1 MFKRLLPSI
10 ILALGL
16 VGAAY
21 AVNITGTN
29 SLNENSVFKVGYIR
43 LSVTDNITALAGGA
57 QATATLLESAMN
69 RVVTVASSGDS
80 VRLPSCHTGASN
92 TSQLA
97 PGVIS
102 GNTTGVQVS
111 VVNANA
117 TNPVN
122 VFPAVGES
130 INALSA
136 NTAFSLATGK
146 MIIFTCSPAGGVFF
160 GNLSA

>member
-1 MFKRLLPSI
+1 MLKRLLPSI

-16 VGAAY
+16 IVSAY
-21 AVNITGTN
+21 AVNISGTN
-29 SLNENSVFKVGYIR
+29 SQNENSVVKVGYIR

-57 QATATLLESAMN
+57 QTGATLLDSGFN

-80 VRLPSCHTGASN
+80 VKLPSCHTGASN

-97 PGVIS
+97 AGIIS
-102 GNTTGVQVS
+102 GNTTGIQIG
-111 VVNANA
+111 VVNSHASNA
-117 TNPVN
+117 IN
-122 VFPAVGES
+122 VFPATGES

-136 NTAFSLATGK
+136 NTAFSLAAGK
-146 MIIFTCSPAGGVFF
+146 TIVFTCSPAGSVFF